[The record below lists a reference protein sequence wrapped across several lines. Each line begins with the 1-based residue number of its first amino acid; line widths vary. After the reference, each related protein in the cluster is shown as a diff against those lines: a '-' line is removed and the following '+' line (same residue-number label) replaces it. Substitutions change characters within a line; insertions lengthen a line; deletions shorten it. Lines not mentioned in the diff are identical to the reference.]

1 MAEMHTKQKEQ
12 IELWL
17 KLVADFADSIA
28 EKPEEEIDKRDVMK
42 VARKVNDIVN
52 VLYGKSKIAGWRLE
66 QK

>member
-1 MAEMHTKQKEQ
+1 MSEMHTKQKDQ

-17 KLVADFADSIA
+17 KMVADFADTIA
-28 EKPEEEIDKRDVMK
+28 EKPEDDIDKKDVMK

-66 QK
+66 EK

>member
-1 MAEMHTKQKEQ
+1 MSEMHTKQKDQ

-17 KLVADFADSIA
+17 KLVADFAENISLKSEDD
-28 EKPEEEIDKRDVMK
+28 IDKKDVLK

-66 QK
+66 

>member
-1 MAEMHTKQKEQ
+1 MHTKQKDQ

-17 KLVADFADSIA
+17 KMVADFADTIA
-28 EKPEEEIDKRDVMK
+28 EKPEDDIDKKDVMK

-66 QK
+66 EK